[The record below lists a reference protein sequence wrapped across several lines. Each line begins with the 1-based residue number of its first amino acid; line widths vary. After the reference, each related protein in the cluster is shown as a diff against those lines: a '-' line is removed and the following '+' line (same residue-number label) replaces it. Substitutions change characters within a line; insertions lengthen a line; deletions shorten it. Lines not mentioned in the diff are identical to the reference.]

1 MDTTEIVNTG
11 DDVAVEEKIQ
21 KYVEGC
27 NSADE
32 QAQLEGTFQLRKLL
46 SIERS
51 PPIELVIAS
60 GVVPRLVELLISPSP
75 RIVFE
80 AAWALTNIAS
90 GTSQQT
96 KVIYDSGAIPLFV
109 QLMNHESDDVREQA
123 VWALGN
129 IAGDSAQYR
138 NFVLDSGAM
147 PPLLNLLESSVK
159 ATMTRNASWTNVPD
173 SGVMPPLLNLLES
186 SVKATMTRNATWT
199 LSNLVRGKP
208 KPSFAQVKPAVPV
221 LAKLLESKDDEVLTD
236 TCWALSYLS
245 DSNDDNE
252 IEEVIC
258 AGVCR
263 RLVELLFHNAP
274 SVHTSALRTLGNLV
288 TGNDAQTQ
296 TVVNAGLL
304 DGLLHLLK
312 NNQKNGILKEA
323 CWTVSNITAGNKE
336 QIEVVIISGLMDS
349 MVEIC
354 SDQKAYDYDVKKE
367 ATWAIANAFAGAS
380 DSQTAVLVK
389 KGCATAVCHLLNC
402 PDVKIQSVCMEGVE
416 NVMRAGRKHSSN
428 PYVDELIRC
437 GAVRKLKVLCDGAD
451 WNWNNSQKAQTLL
464 AMFDGYDVDVGEAE
478 AEASPQLE
486 FMLEGE
492 LGETEPGVASPAKH
506 TKSRNT
512 TSEET
517 YVPGE
522 FE

>member
-147 PPLLNLLESSVK
+147 P
-159 ATMTRNASWTNVPD
+159 T
-173 SGVMPPLLNLLES
+173 LLNLLES

-263 RLVELLFHNAP
+263 RLVQLLFHKAP
-274 SVHTSALRTLGNLV
+274 SVLTPALRTLGNLV

-296 TVVNAGLL
+296 TVVNAGLF
-304 DGLLHLLK
+304 DGLQHLLK
-312 NNQKNGILKEA
+312 NNQKKGILKEA
-323 CWTVSNITAGNKE
+323 CWTLSNVTAGNKE
-336 QIEVVIISGLMDS
+336 QIEKVIMSGLMDS

-437 GAVRKLKVLCDGAD
+437 GTVRKLKVLCDGD
-451 WNWNNSQKAQTLL
+451 DSNNSQKAQTLL
-464 AMFDGYDVDVGEAE
+464 AFFDGYDVDVGEAE

-492 LGETEPGVASPAKH
+492 LGETEPGVTSPAKH
-506 TKSRNT
+506 TKSRST

-517 YVPGE
+517 YIPGE